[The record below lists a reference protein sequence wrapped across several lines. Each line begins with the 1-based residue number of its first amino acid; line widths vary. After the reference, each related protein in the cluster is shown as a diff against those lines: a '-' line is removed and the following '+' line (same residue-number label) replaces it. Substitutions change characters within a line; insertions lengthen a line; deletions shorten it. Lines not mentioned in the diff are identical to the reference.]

1 MWKPQITGDV
11 LGRSSVSLNRRPLIE
26 HKQRIPKELSRRDF
40 YGCNH
45 GVLVNEA
52 L

>member
-1 MWKPQITGDV
+1 MWKPQIAGDV
-11 LGRSSVSLNRRPLIE
+11 LGRTSVCLNRRRLIE
-26 HKQRIPKELSRRDF
+26 QKQRIPKKLSRRDF